1 MSGGA
6 VYRTSD
12 RKETGPMTV
21 TKRLEE
27 YGQAMDLTAQDLVTA
42 INWFDVRGKG
52 FTVRTLYGGV
62 NQITGYH
69 IKVD

>member
-1 MSGGA
+1 
-6 VYRTSD
+6 
-12 RKETGPMTV
+12 MTV

>member
-1 MSGGA
+1 
-6 VYRTSD
+6 
-12 RKETGPMTV
+12 MTV

-62 NQITGYH
+62 NQIIGYH

>member
-1 MSGGA
+1 MST
-6 VYRTSD
+6 VKD
-12 RKETGPMTV
+12 RLAM
-21 TKRLEE
+21 

-42 INWFDVRGKG
+42 INWMDVRRKG

-69 IKVD
+69 IKAD